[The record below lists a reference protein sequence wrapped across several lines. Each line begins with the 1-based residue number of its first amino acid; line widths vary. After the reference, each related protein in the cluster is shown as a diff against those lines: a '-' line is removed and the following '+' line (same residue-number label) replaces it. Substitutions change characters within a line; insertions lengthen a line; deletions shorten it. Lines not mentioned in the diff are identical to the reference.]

1 MLWSP
6 HKDNGDKE
14 RVRDASDIVR
24 IVGESVALR
33 PKGREYAGLCPFH
46 DDHRPSMNVIP
57 SKQIFHCFVCGA
69 SGDVFT
75 FVQKFHKM
83 DFREALEYLA
93 ERAGITLTPLRAAPD
108 TGAPAPSGPSR
119 KTLLEANTQAL
130 RFFRGILAHAEH
142 GRVGRDLIARRGISP
157 EMVEAFQLGLA
168 PDRWDGLQLWSRQ
181 NRLDEASL
189 LAAGLLKRRDGGEG
203 CYDALRH
210 RLIFPIHNK
219 AGQVIAFGGRKIRDE
234 DEPKYLNSPETPLFN
249 KSATLYALHLASN
262 KIQLERT
269 AIICEGYTDVIACHQ
284 AGFTNA
290 VATLGTA
297 LTREHAKELRLRCDK
312 VILLFDGDDAGQR
325 AADRAVP
332 IFFAEQIDV
341 CIATLNKFTDA
352 KDPDELLKRPGG
364 GEVFAQALAAAQDLI
379 EYRLGRVRSRLAG
392 AGLSALEKGITQE
405 IADFAAMGLATAA
418 PQRRELIERRLAEI
432 SGLRE
437 STIRAMTPAGRA
449 GPVRVASSGP
459 ADQPPGA
466 ADLSRELARINTGT
480 LTAAEHLLG
489 CILCDGTLF
498 AALSHPDRDL
508 VAPEAYSSP
517 LVASVATLVMSLGTG
532 EQSPALSVLLQ
543 ATEAGDVQS
552 AAVCLMSRVA
562 AETDRNDERLAQH
575 WRACLDRARADRAA
589 LNLSKDDGTDP
600 AAKLAQI
607 RELKMKAGADR
618 RVMPRPRGQ

>member
-93 ERAGITLTPLRAAPD
+93 ERAGIALTPLRGAAD
-108 TGAPAPSGPSR
+108 AGAPSGPSR
-119 KTLLEANTQAL
+119 KSLLEANTQAL
-130 RFFRGILAHAEH
+130 RFFRGLLAHAEH
-142 GRVGRDLIARRGISP
+142 GKVGRELIARRGISP

-168 PDRWDGLQLWSRQ
+168 PDRWDGLQLWARQ

-189 LAAGLLKRRDGGEG
+189 LAAGLLKRREGSDG

-290 VATLGTA
+290 IATLGTA

-312 VILLFDGDDAGQR
+312 VVLLFDGDEAGQR

-364 GEVFAQALAAAQDLI
+364 GEVFRQALAAAQDLI
-379 EYRLGRVRSRLAG
+379 EYRLGRVRARLAG

-437 STIRAMTPAGRA
+437 STIRAITPAGRG
-449 GPVRVASSGP
+449 GPTRVAQATPSEALEP
-459 ADQPPGA
+459 DQ
-466 ADLSRELARINTGT
+466 DLSKQLARINTGT
-480 LTAAEHLLG
+480 LSAPEHMLG
-489 CILCDGTLF
+489 CILCDGAFF
-498 AALSHPDRDL
+498 AGLSETDRALIAPD
-508 VAPEAYSSP
+508 AYSSS
-517 LVASVATLVMSLGTG
+517 LVASVSTLVLSLGTG
-532 EQSPALSVLLQ
+532 GSPPSLSALLQ
-543 ATEAGDVQS
+543 ATEAGEVQS
-552 AAVCLMSRVA
+552 GAVCLMSRVA
-562 AETDRNDERLAQH
+562 AETDRDDARLAQH
-575 WRACLDRARADRAA
+575 WRACLERARTDRAHEQLMKGQAA
-589 LNLSKDDGTDP
+589 NP
-600 AAKLAQI
+600 AAKLAQL
-607 RELKMKAGADR
+607 REIKLKTGADR
-618 RVMPRPRGQ
+618 RAMPRPRGQ